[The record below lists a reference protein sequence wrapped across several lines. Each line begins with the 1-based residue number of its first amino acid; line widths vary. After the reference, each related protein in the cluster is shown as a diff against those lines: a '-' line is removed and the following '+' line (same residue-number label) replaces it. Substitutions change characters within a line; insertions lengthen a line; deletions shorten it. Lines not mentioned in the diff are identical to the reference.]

1 MAVFTTVLTADL
13 SASDEIAHVASN
25 DGARTTYEW
34 RATIEDEVVYVFSGV
49 AEGLDWG
56 IRRGRD
62 DTDPVAHFAGVTLTA
77 VRVRGSVPVSE
88 TLTEDGSSPVAD
100 LTDEGGIDWLTS
112 DVVEGA

>member
-13 SASDEIAHVASN
+13 SASDEIVHVASN

-88 TLTEDGSSPVAD
+88 TLTEDGSSPFAV
-100 LTDEGGIDWLTS
+100 LSDEGVIDWLTS